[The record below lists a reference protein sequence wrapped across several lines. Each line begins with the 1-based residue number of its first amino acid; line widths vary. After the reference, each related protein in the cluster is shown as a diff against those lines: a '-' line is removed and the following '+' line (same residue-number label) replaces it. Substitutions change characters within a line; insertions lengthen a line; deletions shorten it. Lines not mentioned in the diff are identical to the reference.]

1 MFDIIKLATA
11 YLRSQW
17 KLSTTLVVIVALSLA
32 LPLTTSYV
40 TSAYQ
45 SELEARSQNPSL
57 LVGARGD
64 RFDLVLRAQ
73 FYVGELQQ
81 AMTHGDYEKV
91 NLHDGLIT
99 APLHLS
105 HTASRGAWAVIGTS
119 SAFLTAKGLEIAS
132 GTTFAEMGTCVVG
145 AEVAKRLE
153 GKSTVRTDMKSLFG
167 IGDMMPYDLEVVGT
181 LEPTGTAD
189 DSVVLISLETAWL
202 LDGYGHI
209 HEDNDIGSAVDRNSR
224 LHGVEGAHI
233 PSQTE
238 TKLTAENRHR
248 VHFHGEQ
255 SQYRISAVAVWPQDD
270 ESNALFQAA
279 YLDDRALQVVV
290 PEQEFQKLMDYV
302 FQVKE
307 ILDLVF
313 IILMVISAVMVVTSI
328 VQSIQLRKQ
337 HLETMQYLG
346 CSAIKVKLLLAT
358 ELVVLG
364 VFALV
369 LSAVMVAV
377 MVVASPSLMTL
388 V

>member
-1 MFDIIKLATA
+1 
-11 YLRSQW
+11 
-17 KLSTTLVVIVALSLA
+17 
-32 LPLTTSYV
+32 
-40 TSAYQ
+40 
-45 SELEARSQNPSL
+45 
-57 LVGARGD
+57 
-64 RFDLVLRAQ
+64 
-73 FYVGELQQ
+73 
-81 AMTHGDYEKV
+81 
-91 NLHDGLIT
+91 
-99 APLHLS
+99 
-105 HTASRGAWAVIGTS
+105 
-119 SAFLTAKGLEIAS
+119 
-132 GTTFAEMGTCVVG
+132 
-145 AEVAKRLE
+145 
-153 GKSTVRTDMKSLFG
+153 MKC
-167 IGDMMPYDLEVVGT
+167 
-181 LEPTGTAD
+181 
-189 DSVVLISLETAWL
+189 
-202 LDGYGHI
+202 
-209 HEDNDIGSAVDRNSR
+209 R
-224 LHGVEGAHI
+224 
-233 PSQTE
+233 
-238 TKLTAENRHR
+238 TKLW
-248 VHFHGEQ
+248 GG
-255 SQYRISAVAVWPQDD
+255 VWPQDD

-337 HLETMQYLG
+337 HLETMRYLG